1 MDGNFYFWQ
10 NIGIN
15 KISRLTSTRH
25 PNSKRLR
32 ANKAHHYNKGE
43 VSEQLIMPRK
53 KKDLHRSN
61 TNTNANLT
69 KHVSIEFSTNQPR
82 SGYGED
88 NIKKSRR
95 QSTGQFTTLDTK
107 AIRALSAKSPET
119 KTTNMYVSFE
129 RQFCKTTIAHLY

>member
-1 MDGNFYFWQ
+1 
-10 NIGIN
+10 
-15 KISRLTSTRH
+15 
-25 PNSKRLR
+25 
-32 ANKAHHYNKGE
+32 
-43 VSEQLIMPRK
+43 MPRK

-88 NIKKSRR
+88 NFKIKKSRR

>member
-1 MDGNFYFWQ
+1 
-10 NIGIN
+10 
-15 KISRLTSTRH
+15 
-25 PNSKRLR
+25 
-32 ANKAHHYNKGE
+32 
-43 VSEQLIMPRK
+43 MPRK